1 MCPFFLLMMIIAM
14 MMIIIAIVIMMM
26 IVIVII
32 MMIMIRGK
40 RHSTPATLVW
50 MDEHYHLVEGVCIP
64 R

>member
-1 MCPFFLLMMIIAM
+1 MCSFILLIMIIGM
-14 MMIIIAIVIMMM
+14 MMIIIAIVVIMM
-26 IVIVII
+26 IVIAI
-32 MMIMIRGK
+32 MMTIMIRGK

>member
-1 MCPFFLLMMIIAM
+1 MCPFILLIMIIAM
-14 MMIIIAIVIMMM
+14 MTIIIAIVIMMM
-26 IVIVII
+26 INIAI
-32 MMIMIRGK
+32 MMIRGK

>member
-1 MCPFFLLMMIIAM
+1 MCPFILLMMIIAM